1 MFLALLLAAALQVQS
16 PASDTTHL
24 VIVATTDVH
33 GYATAWDYYADAPF
47 AGGLVRATTAVDSL
61 RRLYPGRV
69 VLVDAG
75 DLIQGNPFD
84 TYFARVAPRHPHPV
98 LDAMGAMA
106 YDAATPGNHEFNY
119 GLPFMRGAL
128 ADATFPYVSGNIYTL
143 PADTLMYPPY
153 IVIERAGIRV
163 GITGFTTPGVMV
175 WDGATVRGQAR
186 VAPITANAG
195 RVLEGMHREADL
207 TIALVHGGLREGSS
221 YDTTGVGPENDAA
234 GLAAGPWRPDLVVVG
249 HTHRA
254 FADSVIGG
262 VHFIQPRNYAQ
273 SLGVVHIDLVREGG
287 AWKPVRIRGQLL
299 PLAGVAPSPVL
310 SRRLAAAHAE
320 VRRWVDEPI
329 GAALGPMP
337 ARTARAEASPLVT
350 YLNDLQRRRSG
361 AELAATAVFD
371 TGAGFDGDIRVRDV
385 ARLYPYENTLKAIR
399 ITGAQLKD
407 YLEQSARY
415 YTVDPSGRVGINDS
429 IAGYNFDIVTGAE
442 YAIDLRFPPGNRIRS
457 LTVRSRPVG
466 PDSSYTLAL
475 NSYRQAGGGG
485 FAMLQGAPVVYDR
498 GENIRDLIVDDI
510 RARRL
515 LHPEDYGAANW
526 RIAPPALAL
535 AARRLFAPTP
545 APARPGPLRDT
556 VALRILGIND
566 FHGQLL
572 PKVQSWSDGR
582 PVGGIG
588 AVKGLMDSLARA
600 CDCPGLRLDAGDEM
614 QGTIPSNQT
623 WGRTTIDAL
632 NRLGLSVAAIGNHDF
647 DWSVDTLLRRMSESR
662 YRWVSANI
670 LDSTTGR
677 RPDWAVPYRMVE
689 AGRFKVA
696 VVGYTTTETRS
707 IVRGNILQGLTFAG
721 PDVLPAVIRE
731 ARAQGADLVVLVAHA
746 GAFCADDHETGCK
759 GEIIDLARS
768 LDSGSVDLIV
778 SGHTHTL
785 VNTRVNG
792 IPIVQAGSSGSA
804 VALADVVKTVVAGL
818 EVRTRLFTVYA
829 DSIRPDSQMVVL
841 MDRLRRQSDSLM
853 NRPIAT
859 LKAPMSRSGPQYP
872 LGNLIA
878 DAQRNAARADIGLMN
893 NGGIRSGLLAGT
905 VTYGELFEVQPF
917 QNAVMRLTI
926 TGRRLRD
933 LLELALRGD
942 EPSVH
947 LSGLRVR
954 YDSTRPPGRR
964 VREMRLLNGR
974 KVEDK
979 QTYVLA
985 VNDFLAGGKD
995 GFTLLADLPQETT
1008 GVLDLDALAAYL
1020 QRLPQP
1026 VEPPADL
1033 RFIPE

>member
-1 MFLALLLAAALQVQS
+1 
-16 PASDTTHL
+16 
-24 VIVATTDVH
+24 
-33 GYATAWDYYADAPF
+33 
-47 AGGLVRATTAVDSL
+47 
-61 RRLYPGRV
+61 
-69 VLVDAG
+69 
-75 DLIQGNPFD
+75 
-84 TYFARVAPRHPHPV
+84 
-98 LDAMGAMA
+98 
-106 YDAATPGNHEFNY
+106 
-119 GLPFMRGAL
+119 
-128 ADATFPYVSGNIYTL
+128 
-143 PADTLMYPPY
+143 
-153 IVIERAGIRV
+153 
-163 GITGFTTPGVMV
+163 
-175 WDGATVRGQAR
+175 
-186 VAPITANAG
+186 
-195 RVLEGMHREADL
+195 
-207 TIALVHGGLREGSS
+207 
-221 YDTTGVGPENDAA
+221 
-234 GLAAGPWRPDLVVVG
+234 
-249 HTHRA
+249 
-254 FADSVIGG
+254 
-262 VHFIQPRNYAQ
+262 
-273 SLGVVHIDLVREGG
+273 
-287 AWKPVRIRGQLL
+287 
-299 PLAGVAPSPVL
+299 
-310 SRRLAAAHAE
+310 
-320 VRRWVDEPI
+320 
-329 GAALGPMP
+329 
-337 ARTARAEASPLVT
+337 
-350 YLNDLQRRRSG
+350 
-361 AELAATAVFD
+361 
-371 TGAGFDGDIRVRDV
+371 
-385 ARLYPYENTLKAIR
+385 
-399 ITGAQLKD
+399 
-407 YLEQSARY
+407 
-415 YTVDPSGRVGINDS
+415 
-429 IAGYNFDIVTGAE
+429 
-442 YAIDLRFPPGNRIRS
+442 
-457 LTVRSRPVG
+457 
-466 PDSSYTLAL
+466 
-475 NSYRQAGGGG
+475 
-485 FAMLQGAPVVYDR
+485 
-498 GENIRDLIVDDI
+498 
-510 RARRL
+510 
-515 LHPEDYGAANW
+515 
-526 RIAPPALAL
+526 
-535 AARRLFAPTP
+535 
-545 APARPGPLRDT
+545 
-556 VALRILGIND
+556 
-566 FHGQLL
+566 
-572 PKVQSWSDGR
+572 
-582 PVGGIG
+582 
-588 AVKGLMDSLARA
+588 
-600 CDCPGLRLDAGDEM
+600 
-614 QGTIPSNQT
+614 
-623 WGRTTIDAL
+623 
-632 NRLGLSVAAIGNHDF
+632 
-647 DWSVDTLLRRMSESR
+647 
-662 YRWVSANI
+662 
-670 LDSTTGR
+670 
-677 RPDWAVPYRMVE
+677 
-689 AGRFKVA
+689 
-696 VVGYTTTETRS
+696 
-707 IVRGNILQGLTFAG
+707 
-721 PDVLPAVIRE
+721 
-731 ARAQGADLVVLVAHA
+731 LVAHA